1 MSIFKNE
8 TLNELDKLVPAQMGK
23 VKQVL
28 LFTLI
33 DIHLEGKTTDQEF
46 SQSMKAFLGVEE

>member
-28 LFTLI
+28 LFALI
-33 DIHLEGKTTDQEF
+33 DGHLEGETTDQEF
-46 SQSMKAFLGVEE
+46 SQNMKAFFGVEQ